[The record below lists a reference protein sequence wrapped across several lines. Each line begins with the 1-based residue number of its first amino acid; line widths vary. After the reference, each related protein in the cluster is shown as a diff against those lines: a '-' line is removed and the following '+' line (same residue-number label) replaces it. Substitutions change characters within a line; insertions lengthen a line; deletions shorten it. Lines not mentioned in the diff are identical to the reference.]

1 MLFILVM
8 DVLNL
13 MVAKASNEGLM
24 QPLSSRSIQHWIS
37 LYVDNVVLFLQS
49 SAPDLE
55 LTVMILNLFEQ
66 ASRLRTNV
74 QKSSIA
80 PIQCLVTQIE
90 TM

>member
-80 PIQCLVTQIE
+80 PIQCLVAQIE